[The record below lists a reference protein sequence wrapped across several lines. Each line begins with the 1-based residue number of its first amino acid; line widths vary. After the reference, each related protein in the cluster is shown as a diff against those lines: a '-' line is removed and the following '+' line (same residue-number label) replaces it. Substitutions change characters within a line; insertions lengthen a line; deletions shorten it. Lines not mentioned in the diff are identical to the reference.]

1 MMEQPEIAAA
11 RQPQIVRELY
21 HTYLVMDAGI
31 GADAYG
37 IKILQNNTLT
47 FFLPFELRSS
57 DKTEN
62 YYYELTSQTRLKK
75 QLENGLGREPL
86 EAFAASLLGALDEI
100 HEYLLD
106 EKDMILS
113 EDYIFR
119 NPDGGYCFVYYP
131 GYQKELTQQLG
142 ELCALFLKR
151 ADYTCT
157 EAVRRIYEFYHKVG
171 GENCSVKS
179 LREFVF
185 EKNGEKSNISGSPEA
200 LGEDEIKAAEKEM
213 GTEGEE
219 DDCRAAGE
227 RADTAASARYLSAG
241 AAGYLSEHRYPEN
254 SGRET
259 EYRPDSSVG
268 RETKYRPD
276 GSGGRETKYRSDG
289 SGGRGTEYRPEDD
302 GDANDSI
309 LQSILHHAGGRLWVT
324 VGILCL
330 CELGGGIVCM
340 KVLNTVPHLWVAAAV
355 GAVIGLTVTAAAA
368 IMFLKQKK
376 ESQDDFWE
384 PEDYISCDWGKDT
397 TVLHGT
403 TLLRD
408 RAPQVLFKSTVSG
421 LCADLNISAF
431 PAIIG
436 KEAADSRC
444 RILVP
449 TVSRRHARLEY
460 KEKSFYL
467 TDLHSSNGTFINGEM
482 IPPMKPSRLQP
493 GDSVIFSD
501 VEFIFEQS
509 EEKQ

>member
-1 MMEQPEIAAA
+1 M
-11 RQPQIVRELY
+11 
-21 HTYLVMDAGI
+21 
-31 GADAYG
+31 
-37 IKILQNNTLT
+37 
-47 FFLPFELRSS
+47 
-57 DKTEN
+57 
-62 YYYELTSQTRLKK
+62 
-75 QLENGLGREPL
+75 
-86 EAFAASLLGALDEI
+86 
-100 HEYLLD
+100 
-106 EKDMILS
+106 
-113 EDYIFR
+113 
-119 NPDGGYCFVYYP
+119 
-131 GYQKELTQQLG
+131 
-142 ELCALFLKR
+142 
-151 ADYTCT
+151 
-157 EAVRRIYEFYHKVG
+157 
-171 GENCSVKS
+171 
-179 LREFVF
+179 
-185 EKNGEKSNISGSPEA
+185 
-200 LGEDEIKAAEKEM
+200 
-213 GTEGEE
+213 
-219 DDCRAAGE
+219 
-227 RADTAASARYLSAG
+227 
-241 AAGYLSEHRYPEN
+241 
-254 SGRET
+254 
-259 EYRPDSSVG
+259 G

-276 GSGGRETKYRSDG
+276 GSGGRET
-289 SGGRGTEYRPEDD
+289 EYRPEDD
-302 GDANDSI
+302 DDANDSI